1 MDSIALR
8 DLAHELRQPLSTIEA
23 IAYYLAMILPAH
35 DEKTHE
41 QLDRLQ
47 RLVEQSNWILANSLF
62 LSEFAAPSRE
72 RINLE
77 EMIYDA
83 AGSHRTMRLEL
94 SGDALVD
101 ADPGLARTLVENLIT
116 LFRQIATEENPAL
129 VRTSRHTNGV
139 ALEIE
144 SSAPGFRSIA
154 GGALSLACARR
165 MVEAHAGSMNLSIDP
180 ASGVRLQ
187 VVLP

>member
-1 MDSIALR
+1 MESIALR

-23 IAYYLAMILPAH
+23 IAYYLSLILPRE
-35 DEKTHE
+35 DEKTQE

-47 RLVEQSNWILANSLF
+47 RLVEQTNWILSNSMHLN
-62 LSEFAAPSRE
+62 EPAAPEPE

-77 EMIYDA
+77 ELICEA
-83 AGSHRTMRLEL
+83 AGAHRTFRLEL

-101 ADPGLARTLVENLIT
+101 ADPGLARTLVENLFT
-116 LFRQIATEENPAL
+116 LFRQIGTEENP
-129 VRTSRHTNGV
+129 VRVRISRQSDGV
-139 ALEIE
+139 TLEIA
-144 SSAPGFRSIA
+144 SGAPGFRSIA

-165 MVEAHAGSMNLSIDP
+165 MVEAHSGSMNVSVEP